1 MLENTRILVVE
12 DDPSVAMV
20 CKEALDELGAI
31 ATVATSVDD
40 ALVVAHEFPLDAIIA
55 DVALPD
61 GSVDDLRE
69 RLLETRNAARTPLI
83 VMSGYD
89 LRAKYSGDGI
99 WGYLQKPFHLDEL
112 ERAVAAVIAQNHV

>member
-12 DDPSVAMV
+12 DDPSVALV

-40 ALVVAHEFPLDAIIA
+40 AMLVAHEFALDAIIA

-61 GSVDDLRE
+61 G
-69 RLLETRNAARTPLI
+69 
-83 VMSGYD
+83 
-89 LRAKYSGDGI
+89 
-99 WGYLQKPFHLDEL
+99 
-112 ERAVAAVIAQNHV
+112 